1 MASGIEF
8 SYLYHRSF
16 DMRFVPQLS
25 DLSDFDEDSMG
36 LSTCSEESSRSWET
50 ESEIEV
56 SGAETD
62 ESGADDSKPEG
73 YDLHNAV

>member
-1 MASGIEF
+1 
-8 SYLYHRSF
+8 
-16 DMRFVPQLS
+16 MRFVPQLS

-73 YDLHNAV
+73 YDLHNALLLYLVLFHLF

>member
-1 MASGIEF
+1 
-8 SYLYHRSF
+8 
-16 DMRFVPQLS
+16 MRFVPQLS

-73 YDLHNAV
+73 YDLHNTLHVLLYLVLFLLF